1 MPFTIAQLTA
11 FWTSPA
17 QMGLTARTRVQMAA
31 EGLATPDDFEDFPEK
46 EDLEGIFKQL
56 LKPAK
61 TPGLGANALPQEVAT
76 FVIPAKSMIRL
87 QGVRIIVLYYKMVG
101 RTIEPGDLL
110 WPVVKNFV
118 EQWKALMEK
127 KDADVGQPP
136 RLTKDKLVYKW
147 LESFQQHLS
156 EKIGVRNA
164 PLTYLIR
171 PLVTA
176 PAVLLPRAGLQ
187 PFSLSYLSIEEEL
200 KFCTSH
206 THNLFQADNS
216 ALFQLIDR
224 AVIGHD
230 VSATIAPF
238 CRSQNGRAAYNAIV
252 YQHAGKHVWDKNV
265 KEAMAVLATRTWT
278 GTTSITLLQHTSMH
292 RKAYIQLTEAAEQVP
307 AEVPGPRQ
315 RVTYL
320 LDSMKTVDPKVLA
333 GMAAIEQDE
342 LVKRRDFELSVTFLL
357 PSCPVVAK
365 NVKAKGL
372 GVNISSS
379 DVTVAKAGIVTK
391 GSTGVELR
399 WHEPSKFKLLT
410 KEQKVEL
417 AAWNKSNPKK
427 DGNLKKRKA
436 DGTNAKQSKS
446 RNELMAA
453 MVESQ
458 TAGLT
463 ALNAKI
469 ASLTVGPPQAPSG
482 QVSVG
487 STITSNPHDMS
498 VSHEV
503 LAERARVASVRLQS
517 ILKPPSKKD
526 KKKNS

>member
-1 MPFTIAQLTA
+1 
-11 FWTSPA
+11 
-17 QMGLTARTRVQMAA
+17 MGLTARTRVQMAA

-46 EDLEGIFKQL
+46 EDLEGLFKQL

-61 TPGLGANALPQEVAT
+61 VPGLGANALPQEVAT

-87 QGVRIIVLYYKMVG
+87 HGVRSIVLYYKMVG

-127 KDADVGQPP
+127 KDADVGLPP
-136 RLTKDKLVYKW
+136 RLTKDRLVYKW

-156 EKIGVRNA
+156 EKIGVRTT

-171 PLVTA
+171 PLVAA
-176 PAVLLPRAGLQ
+176 PAALLPRANLQ
-187 PFSLSYLSIEEEL
+187 PFSLTYVSIEEEL
-200 KFCTSH
+200 KFCISH

-216 ALFQLIDR
+216 ALFHLIDR
-224 AVIGHD
+224 VVIGHD

-238 CRSQNGRAAYNAIV
+238 RRSQDGRAAYNAIV
-252 YQHAGKHVWDKNV
+252 YQHAGQHVWDKNV

-292 RKAYIQLTEAAEQVP
+292 RKAYIQLTEAAEYVP

-320 LDSMKTVDPKVLA
+320 LDSMKTVEPKVLA

-342 LVKRRDFELSVTFLL
+342 LGKRRDFELSVTFLL

-372 GVNISSS
+372 GVNVSSS
-379 DVTVAKAGIVTK
+379 DMTVAKAGVVTK

-399 WHEPSKFKLLT
+399 WYEPNKFKLLT

-427 DGNLKKRKA
+427 DGAQKKRKA
-436 DGTNAKQSKS
+436 NGMSAKQSKA
-446 RNELMAA
+446 RNDLIAA
-453 MVESQ
+453 VVDSQ

-469 ASLTVGPPQAPSG
+469 ATITVGSPQGPSG
-482 QVSVG
+482 HVSTG
-487 STITSNPHDMS
+487 STITSNPHVMFNDE
-498 VSHEV
+498 SHEV

-526 KKKNS
+526 KKKIP